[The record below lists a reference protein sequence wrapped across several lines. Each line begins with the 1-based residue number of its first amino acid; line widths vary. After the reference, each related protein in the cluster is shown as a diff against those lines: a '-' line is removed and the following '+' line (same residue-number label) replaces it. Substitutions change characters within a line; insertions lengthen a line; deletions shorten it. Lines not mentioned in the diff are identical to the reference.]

1 METIAANNPELL
13 RQGAMLLALIAIDYT
28 GVLAAILADLRS
40 GLLKARRRGEKR
52 TSRGLRRTVEKASR
66 YYVTLFAMTVI
77 DAMTIASL
85 AYLRAVGAWSLPL
98 FPLFTTIGAVGL
110 CVIELKSIYENS
122 QEKGDYD
129 MISRALRRM
138 IADPDFR
145 KSLTALLSK

>member
-1 METIAANNPELL
+1 METFAANNLELL
-13 RQGAMLLALIAIDYT
+13 RQGAMLLALIVIDYT

-66 YYVTLFAMTVI
+66 YFVTLFAMTVI
-77 DAMTIASL
+77 DAMAIASL
-85 AYLRAVGAWSLPL
+85 AYLSAIGAWSLPL
-98 FPLFTTIGAVGL
+98 FPLFTTVGAVGL

-129 MISRALRRM
+129 MIRRM
-138 IADPDFR
+138 VEKIIGNPDLR
-145 KSLTALLSK
+145 KQVTDLL